1 MLDIAVLNE
10 VCALIHNWFDNG
22 DSFSG
27 EFDIQNGDIVDLPE
41 WLKAGAYVRIEDSS
55 MNDGAYCV
63 GGGGLADESFEG
75 RLTVM
80 KLPADFRNLVSEI
93 ADWKKAN
100 VEVLTGVYQSEN
112 YFGDYSYTISA
123 SEEKT
128 TVTGVFG
135 KRLNKYRKV

>member
-1 MLDIAVLNE
+1 MLDIAALNE
-10 VCALIHNWFDNG
+10 VCALIHNWFDSG

-27 EFDIQNGDIVDLPE
+27 EFDIRNGDIVDLPE
-41 WLKAGAYVRIEDSS
+41 GLRAGAYVRIEGSS

-63 GGGGLADESFEG
+63 GGGGLADESFKG

-100 VEVLTGVYQSEN
+100 AKALTGVFQSES
-112 YFGDYSYTISA
+112 FGGYSYTLDA
-123 SEEKT
+123 SGSRT
-128 TVTGVFG
+128 TVAGAFG
-135 KRLNKYRKV
+135 TRLGRYRKIS